1 MLKVRGLGAGYGRLK
16 VLHDIA
22 FDVPKGKVV
31 SFLGSNGAGKTTL
44 MRAIMGQLPAQGA
57 VEFMNESIVGCAPHE
72 IVRRGLTLVPQGR
85 DLFPGMTVRENLE
98 VAGLTNGPI
107 QQARQLCEEQFELF
121 PPLRARAAQRAQTL
135 SGGEQQMLAVARALM
150 LKPKLLLLDEPTMGL
165 APLVVKE
172 LGRIIK
178 LLASRGETIVLVEQN
193 LGLAL
198 DVADHV
204 YILQEGRIAFSGS
217 PEGLSS
223 KQDLVH
229 YYLG

>member
-1 MLKVRGLGAGYGRLK
+1 MLRVRGLGAGYGRLK
-16 VLHDIA
+16 VLHDID

-44 MRAIMGQLPAQGA
+44 MRAIMGQLPAQGSI
-57 VEFMNESIVGCAPHE
+57 EFMDASIVGRAPHE

-98 VAGLTNGPI
+98 VAGLTSGTI
-107 QQARQLCEEQFELF
+107 RQARALCEEQFEIF

-204 YILQEGRIAFSGS
+204 YILQGGRIAFSGS
-217 PEGLSS
+217 PEGLNS
-223 KQDLVH
+223 KQDLVQ